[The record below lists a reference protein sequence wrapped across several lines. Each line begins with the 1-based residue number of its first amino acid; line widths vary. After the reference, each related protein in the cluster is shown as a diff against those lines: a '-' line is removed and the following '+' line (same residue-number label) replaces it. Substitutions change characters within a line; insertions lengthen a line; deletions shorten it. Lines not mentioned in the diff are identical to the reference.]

1 MANIPRTTVASA
13 GCVGVSD
20 KTGQGRGGMIL
31 KSGGEWVEMK
41 HLRKTYRLSVTD
53 SGSRT
58 TCQESRCQENQK
70 VISNCAAVL
79 EGFLCCARGTT
90 DTIISGKEIL
100 TGLSLLVMFDLP
112 RDLKVQFGF
121 G

>member
-1 MANIPRTTVASA
+1 
-13 GCVGVSD
+13 
-20 KTGQGRGGMIL
+20 
-31 KSGGEWVEMK
+31 MK

-79 EGFLCCARGTT
+79 EGFLCCARGVDYRYNNKWERNPNRAIVT
-90 DTIISGKEIL
+90 SN
-100 TGLSLLVMFDLP
+100 V
-112 RDLKVQFGF
+112 
-121 G
+121 